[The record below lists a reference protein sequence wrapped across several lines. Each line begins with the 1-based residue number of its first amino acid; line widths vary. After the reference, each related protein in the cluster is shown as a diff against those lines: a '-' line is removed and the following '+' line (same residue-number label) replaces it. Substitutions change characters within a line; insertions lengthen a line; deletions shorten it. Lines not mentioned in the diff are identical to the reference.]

1 VSAPRLPVSVIG
13 GFLGA
18 GKTTLLNRL
27 LRDRAGRRFAVLVND
42 FGEIDIDSRLIV
54 QHDGRTM
61 TLANGCLCCS
71 IGDSLV
77 TALIDIAGRRVEF
90 DHMVIETSG
99 IADPA
104 RVADLIRI
112 EPDFALDGVVVLAD
126 AASLPAQLADRYV
139 ADTARRQL
147 DGADLIVLN
156 KLDLIDDPAPVLAA
170 LPPGRPVL
178 RARHADVP
186 LDLLFGLAPSGAPAQ
201 PSHDIA
207 LRRWHFSARTPLD
220 RATLERVLGDLPDSV
235 IRVKGI
241 VDLADS
247 PTAQTIIHRV
257 GRRLTVEPGAAW
269 GLAFRHS
276 DIVVLGTPDMPSPT
290 DLARVLDA
298 SRTVGKGTGIPP
310 EAGALDAPL
319 G

>member
-1 VSAPRLPVSVIG
+1 MSGERLPVSVIG

-77 TALIDIAGRRVEF
+77 TALIDITQRRADF

-99 IADPA
+99 IADPV

-112 EPDFALDGVVVLAD
+112 EPDFTLDGVIVLAD

-139 ADTARRQL
+139 GDTARRQL

-156 KLDLIDDPAPVLAA
+156 KLDLVDDPAPVLAV
-170 LPPGRPVL
+170 LPPGRPIL

-186 LDLLFGLAPSGAPAQ
+186 LDLLFGLVPHGAPA
-201 PSHDIA
+201 PALHDIA
-207 LRRWHFSARTPLD
+207 LRRWHFTTRTPIQ
-220 RATLERVLGDLPDSV
+220 RAALERVLGALPDAV

-241 VDLADS
+241 VDLVGQ
-247 PTAQTIIHRV
+247 PQTRTIVQRV
-257 GRRLTVEPGAAW
+257 GRRWTLEDGAAW
-269 GLAFRHS
+269 GLVFRQS
-276 DIVVLGTPDMPSPT
+276 DFVVLGTPDMPS
-290 DLARVLDA
+290 DAELSDVL
-298 SRTVGKGTGIPP
+298 SRLERDTR
-310 EAGALDAPL
+310 
-319 G
+319 

>member
-1 VSAPRLPVSVIG
+1 VSDARLPVSVIG

-54 QHDGRTM
+54 QHDGRTI

-77 TALIDIAGRRVEF
+77 TALIDIAQRRGDF

-112 EPDFALDGVVVLAD
+112 EPDFALDGVIVLAD
-126 AASLPAQLADRYV
+126 AALIREHLADRYV
-139 ADTARRQL
+139 ADSARRQL
-147 DGADLIVLN
+147 EGADLVILN
-156 KLDLIDDPAPVLAA
+156 KLDLVDRPADVLEVVRRTS
-170 LPPGRPVL
+170 PGRPVL
-178 RARHADVP
+178 QAHHADVP
-186 LDLLFGLAPSGAPAQ
+186 LDLLFGLVPSAAPAS

-207 LRRWHFSARTPLD
+207 LRRWHFTSRAPLD
-220 RATLERVLGDLPDSV
+220 RAALARVLDALPGSV

-241 VDLADS
+241 VDLADAPS
-247 PTAQTIIHRV
+247 TQTIVQRV
-257 GRRLTVEPGAAW
+257 GRRWTMEQGAAW
-269 GLAFRHS
+269 GFVFRHS
-276 DIVVLGTPDMPSPT
+276 DIVVLGTPDMPSAT
-290 DLARVLDA
+290 ELARVLDA
-298 SRTVGKGTGIPP
+298 CRACHGQDNAERS
-310 EAGALDAPL
+310 
-319 G
+319 

>member
-1 VSAPRLPVSVIG
+1 MSAAGAARPAERLPVSVIG
-13 GFLGA
+13 GFLGS

-27 LRDRAGRRFAVLVND
+27 LRDRVGRRFAVLVND

-61 TLANGCLCCS
+61 TLSNGCLCCS

-77 TALIDIAGRRVEF
+77 TALIDIAQRRGDF
-90 DHMVIETSG
+90 DHMIIETSG

-112 EPDFALDGVVVLAD
+112 EPDFTLDGVIVLVD
-126 AASLPAQLADRYV
+126 ASALRAQLTDRYV
-139 ADTARRQL
+139 GDTARRQL
-147 DGADLIVLN
+147 AGADLIVLN
-156 KLDLIDDPAPVLAA
+156 KLDLIDDPAPVLAE
-170 LPPGRPVL
+170 LPSGRPIL

-186 LDLLFGLAPSGAPAQ
+186 LDLLFGLAPSGAPALA
-201 PSHDIA
+201 SHDIA
-207 LRRWHFSARTPLD
+207 LRRWHFTARAPLD
-220 RATLERVLGDLPDSV
+220 RVSLEHALAALPDSV

-247 PTAQTIIHRV
+247 PATQTIVQRV
-257 GRRLTVEPGAAW
+257 GRRLTLEPGAAW

-276 DIVVLGTPDMPSPT
+276 DIVALGTPNMPSPT

-298 SRTVGKGTGIPP
+298 SRTTP
-310 EAGALDAPL
+310 
-319 G
+319 

>member
-1 VSAPRLPVSVIG
+1 VSGERLPVSVIG

-27 LRDRAGRRFAVLVND
+27 LREKAGRRFAVLVND
-42 FGEIDIDSRLIV
+42 FGEIDIDSRLVV
-54 QHDGRTM
+54 QHDGRTI

-77 TALIDIAGRRVEF
+77 TALIEITRRRADF

-112 EPDFALDGVVVLAD
+112 EPDFTLDGVIVLAD
-126 AASLPAQLADRYV
+126 AASIRDHLTDRYV

-147 DGADLIVLN
+147 EGADLIVLN
-156 KLDLIDDPAPVLAA
+156 KLDLVEDPAPVLAV
-170 LPPGRPVL
+170 LPPVRPVL
-178 RARHADVP
+178 PARHADVP
-186 LDLLFGLAPSGAPAQ
+186 LDLLFGLAPAAKPAA

-207 LRRWHFSARTPLD
+207 LRRWHFTARAPLD
-220 RATLERVLGDLPDSV
+220 RTTLREALDALPASV

-247 PTAQTIIHRV
+247 WATQTIAQRV
-257 GRRLTVEPGAAW
+257 GRRLSLEPGAPW
-269 GLAFRHS
+269 GFVFRRS
-276 DIVVLGTPDMPSPT
+276 DIVLLGTPDMPSAEELDRAFMGCASPV
-290 DLARVLDA
+290 ARH
-298 SRTVGKGTGIPP
+298 SG
-310 EAGALDAPL
+310 AGRP

>member
-1 VSAPRLPVSVIG
+1 MSGARLPVSVIG

-27 LRDRAGRRFAVLVND
+27 LREKAGRRFAVLVND

-54 QHDGRTM
+54 QHDGRTI

-77 TALIDIAGRRVEF
+77 TALIDIAQRRGEF
-90 DHMVIETSG
+90 DHMLIETSG

-112 EPDFALDGVVVLAD
+112 EPDFTLDGVIVLAD
-126 AASLPAQLADRYV
+126 ASAVRIQLADRYV
-139 ADTARRQL
+139 GDSARRQL
-147 DGADLIVLN
+147 EGADLIVLN
-156 KLDLIDDPAPVLAA
+156 KLDLAEHLDDTLAR
-170 LPPGRPVL
+170 LRETSPGCPIL
-178 RARHADVP
+178 RACHADVS
-186 LDLLFGLAPSGAPAQ
+186 LDLLFGLAPRGAPVQ
-201 PSHDIA
+201 PSHDLS
-207 LRRWHFSARTPLD
+207 LRRWHFTARAPLD
-220 RATLERVLGDLPDSV
+220 RGILGEGLAALPDSV

-247 PTAQTIIHRV
+247 PATQTIVQRV
-257 GRRLTVEPGAAW
+257 GRRLSLEDGAPW

-276 DIVVLGTPDMPSPT
+276 DIVVLGTPDMPS
-290 DLARVLDA
+290 AEELDRAFADCA
-298 SRTVGKGTGIPP
+298 SSAAKRSD
-310 EAGALDAPL
+310 AGRP

>member
-1 VSAPRLPVSVIG
+1 MSATRLPVSVIG

-27 LRDRAGRRFAVLVND
+27 LRERSGRRFAVLVND

-54 QHDGRTM
+54 QHDGRTI

-77 TALIDIAGRRVEF
+77 SALIDIAQRRADF

-112 EPDFALDGVVVLAD
+112 EPEFTLDGVIVLAD
-126 AASLPAQLADRYV
+126 ASAVRDHLHDRYV

-147 DGADLIVLN
+147 EGADLVVLN
-156 KLDLIDDPAPVLAA
+156 KLDLVDRPDDVLATIRETA
-170 LPPGRPVL
+170 PGRPIL
-178 RARHADVP
+178 QARYADVP
-186 LDLLFGLAPSGAPAQ
+186 LDLLFGLASAGARAS

-207 LRRWHFSARTPLD
+207 FESWHFSARTSLHRARLLD
-220 RATLERVLGDLPDSV
+220 ALAALPDSV

-247 PTAQTIIHRV
+247 PATCTIVHRV
-257 GRRLTVEPGAAW
+257 GRRLSIEAGAAW
-269 GLAFRHS
+269 GLVFRRS
-276 DIVVLGTPDMPSPT
+276 DIVVLGTPDMPSAAELT
-290 DLARVLDA
+290 KTFADCSSSAARR
-298 SRTVGKGTGIPP
+298 SG
-310 EAGALDAPL
+310 AGQP

>member
-1 VSAPRLPVSVIG
+1 MSGQRLPVSVIG
-13 GFLGA
+13 GFLGS

-27 LRDRAGRRFAVLVND
+27 LREKAGRRFAVLVND

-77 TALIDIAGRRVEF
+77 TALIDIARRRGDF

-112 EPDFALDGVVVLAD
+112 EPDFTLDGIVVLAD
-126 AASLPAQLADRYV
+126 ASSLRAQLADRYV
-139 ADTARRQL
+139 GDTVRRQL
-147 DGADLIVLN
+147 AGADLIVLN
-156 KLDLIDDPAPVLAA
+156 KLDLIDDPTPVLAE
-170 LPPGRPVL
+170 LPPGHPIL

-186 LDLLFGLAPSGAPAQ
+186 LDLLFGLAPAGAPAQ

-207 LRRWHFSARTPLD
+207 LRRWHFSARTPLE
-220 RATLERVLGDLPDSV
+220 RATLERVLDALPSSV

-247 PTAQTIIHRV
+247 PATQTVVHRV
-257 GRRLTVEPGAAW
+257 GHRLSLEPGAAW

-298 SRTVGKGTGIPP
+298 SRTIR
-310 EAGALDAPL
+310 
-319 G
+319 